1 MNNAK
6 KIKSDILKILSKV
19 DDVNLLKS
27 VRNQLI
33 NSDKEGDDLAFL
45 KAVKPIRKGVSLE
58 QMMKEQNYKPITYQE
73 FRAKADN
80 LEWNETLE
88 ELLEALKK

>member
-1 MNNAK
+1 MSNAK
-6 KIKSDILKILSKV
+6 KLKSDILKILSKV

-33 NSDKEGDDLAFL
+33 NSDKEESLSFL

-58 QMMKEQNYKPITYQE
+58 QIVKEQNCKPITYQE

>member
-1 MNNAK
+1 
-6 KIKSDILKILSKV
+6 
-19 DDVNLLKS
+19 
-27 VRNQLI
+27 LI
-33 NSDKEGDDLAFL
+33 NSDKEKEDLSFL
-45 KAVKPIRKGVSLE
+45 KAVKPVRKGVSLE
-58 QMMKEQNYKPITYQE
+58 QMMEEQNYKPITYQE